1 MTIATGQDAI
11 GLLSETATAEHCLQ
25 PASPSHVQWCCSGLQ
40 AQLFSCIFQ
49 IPESICVTWV
59 VSYYSCAAKS
69 SVALHRN
76 LFG

>member
-1 MTIATGQDAI
+1 MLGPSTAVAMVQ
-11 GLLSETATAEHCLQ
+11 LSETQVWDLRAIR
-25 PASPSHVQWCCSGLQ
+25 
-40 AQLFSCIFQ
+40 IFQ